1 MGDEGEDDG
10 RPRMKSTP
18 SDWHRRDKNQRWT
31 KANLMGGPSDD
42 YGWGPDIRQFDAI
55 YPWDDKEKL
64 EKEKQEYLKQWH
76 KERGH

>member
-1 MGDEGEDDG
+1 
-10 RPRMKSTP
+10 
-18 SDWHRRDKNQRWT
+18 
-31 KANLMGGPSDD
+31 MGGPSDD